1 MDARAPQRG
10 RGGLR
15 ALVLRRGLFGKQRQR
30 CYDLHLSPVCVCS
43 GEIAFVQVGSAGG
56 TATEM
61 VTVAEYPASTSCF
74 VIFVFVLKIDP
85 RPISVV
91 PTVR

>member
-1 MDARAPQRG
+1 MF
-10 RGGLR
+10 
-15 ALVLRRGLFGKQRQR
+15 AL
-30 CYDLHLSPVCVCS
+30 

-56 TATEM
+56 TVTEM